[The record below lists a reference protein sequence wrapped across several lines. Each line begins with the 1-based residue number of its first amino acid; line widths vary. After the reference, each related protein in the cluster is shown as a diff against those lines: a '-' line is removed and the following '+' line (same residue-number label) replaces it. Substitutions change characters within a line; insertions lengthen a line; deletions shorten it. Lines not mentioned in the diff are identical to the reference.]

1 MLTTITHLLQRNE
14 LRRVSSTNTRAVVLH
29 GLVSQRKL
37 TQIVTNHLSL
47 DFNIVETLPVV
58 NTNNRS
64 NHLRDYDHVTKVS
77 LHRLRTLILRSVRLL
92 HTHLHTIY
100 NYSNAQSL
108 DQSLG
113 LSLKTSTETTTSTSL
128 SFKLFYKY
136 TSTSSIKSFRG
147 ISNNLSKSTPR

>member
-1 MLTTITHLLQRNE
+1 M
-14 LRRVSSTNTRAVVLH
+14 SSTNTRAVVLH
-29 GLVSQRKL
+29 GLVSQRKF

-92 HTHLHTIY
+92 HAHVTY
-100 NYSNAQSL
+100 
-108 DQSLG
+108 
-113 LSLKTSTETTTSTSL
+113 
-128 SFKLFYKY
+128 
-136 TSTSSIKSFRG
+136 
-147 ISNNLSKSTPR
+147 